1 MNTLGKILAVVNLVL
16 SVLVA
21 AFIVNAYVARTN
33 WHAAFEDQRKNAA
46 VLLADRDAYV
56 EETVK
61 LREALATEKVE
72 VAKSTQEMEAAKADL
87 KKHDADWAQ
96 KLDAL
101 TRQAHQL
108 QGGMTSS
115 GVELDHRQKEV
126 NYLKGLLA
134 ERDDKLKNMAVQ
146 VENNRQRAVESELA
160 AKSEQHRNEMLLT
173 ENERLN
179 NLAKSL
185 QHGEL
190 AGGPGA
196 DRNLPHRNPPAE
208 DVHGLIKALD
218 PQSGLVTLSIGSDVG
233 LSKGNTLEVF
243 RLKPEA
249 AYLGQIEILAVRPDE
264 SVGKPIVRTRGAL
277 QVGDRVASSILN
289 RR

>member
-61 LREALATEKVE
+61 LREANAQAKVE
-72 VAKSTQEMEAAKADL
+72 VAKSAQEVEAAKADL
-87 KKHDADWAQ
+87 TKHDGESAQ

-101 TRQAHQL
+101 TRQLRQA
-108 QGGMTSS
+108 QGSMT
-115 GVELDHRQKEV
+115 GHTTELDHLQKEV
-126 NYLKGLLA
+126 NYLKSLVG

-146 VENNRQRAVESELA
+146 VENFRQKAVESELA
-160 AKSEQHRNEMLLT
+160 AKSEQQRNEKLLA

-190 AGGPGA
+190 AGAPA

-208 DVHGLIKALD
+208 DVQGLIKALD
-218 PQSGLVTLSIGSDVG
+218 PQSGLVTLSIGSDAG

-264 SVGKPIVRTRGAL
+264 SVAKPLVRTRGAL